1 MHCRFVC
8 VTGSDTGVG
17 KTVLASLVTRFL
29 RARGQAVAALKPV
42 CSGGREDAIRLWEA
56 AGRVLPLD
64 RVNPWHFRAP
74 LAPPIAVRRSAQT
87 LRWSALLRQ
96 VRKASQGFEIV
107 VVEGAGGLL
116 SPMAERNDCRDL
128 IKELRASVFV
138 VVPNRLGAV
147 NQARLVLAALPSAA
161 ARRAV
166 VVLSA
171 PAVSD
176 RATSTNAAL
185 LSAFFPA
192 ARITQLPRLKQPFSK
207 RILPQVGKLLE
218 RLLEPMVPGTTTAGQ
233 RAEMF

>member
-17 KTVLASLVTRFL
+17 KTVLTSLVTRFL
-29 RARGQAVAALKPV
+29 RAQGHAVAALKPV

-56 AGRVLPLD
+56 AGKVLPLD

-74 LAPPIAVRRSAQT
+74 IAPPLAARQSAQT
-87 LRWSALLRQ
+87 LRWSALLRH
-96 VRKASQGFEIV
+96 VRKAGQAFEIV

-116 SPMAERNDCRDL
+116 SPMAKGNDCRDL
-128 IKELRASVFV
+128 IEELRASVLV

-166 VVLSA
+166 VVLTA

-185 LSAFFPA
+185 LSAFFTP
-192 ARITQLPRLKQPFSK
+192 ARITQLPRLKQPFSD
-207 RILPQVGKLLE
+207 RIPPRVQKLLQ
-218 RLLEPMVPGTTTAGQ
+218 RLLEPIVPATKRPGQ
-233 RAEMF
+233 RAEML